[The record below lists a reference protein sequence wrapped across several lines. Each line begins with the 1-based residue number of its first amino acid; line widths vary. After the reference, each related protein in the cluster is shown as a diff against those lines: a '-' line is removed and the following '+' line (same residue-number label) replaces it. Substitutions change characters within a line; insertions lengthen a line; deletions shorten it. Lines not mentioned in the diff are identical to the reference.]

1 MKFSSLLSF
10 RELDG
15 KKVLHEFS
23 IHQTFAPVSL
33 ASMCACNVFRRALL
47 HAHLSSLI
55 NLTEE
60 FRFVYFRLPSDS
72 DMCVHTIVGTASNCK
87 QNVRASPAHKME
99 YGIKH
104 TAENWSL
111 MCARLRFCWCWAI
124 TSFSPSPTFASFRI
138 NKRCMFYD
146 LLMASRRGK
155 KDLIQSFFN

>member
-60 FRFVYFRLPSDS
+60 FRFVYFACLPTP
-72 DMCVHTIVGTASNCK
+72 MCVHTIVGTASNCK

-104 TAENWSL
+104 TAEN
-111 MCARLRFCWCWAI
+111 
-124 TSFSPSPTFASFRI
+124 
-138 NKRCMFYD
+138 
-146 LLMASRRGK
+146 
-155 KDLIQSFFN
+155 